1 MASVGTVVIE
11 VDANTAKLVQGVKE
25 SNKRLGNLQKSAN
38 NATKSLLKIGA
49 GAISIYAVGRA
60 LQSVVTS
67 SFNYNVAMENSE
79 AKLYAMISAS
89 KDYVTVSGKQVSAME
104 RQAMIASE
112 TSETMDLL
120 KKVNSQTAMG
130 MTDLIDTYALMKP
143 AMDIANISTKDQVDI
158 LKLVTNTASN
168 FGLSA
173 QELSTGIDD
182 LASGTWKTSQSFGK
196 MMKAIGVTKEGMKDA
211 GDKVAYLK
219 EKMKETGETQDT
231 WTVAVS
237 NFGVAWDNLNGKLT
251 EGIFED
257 MKKAVKELTTSFD
270 KTAPSSMQV
279 FADALV
285 DMANA
290 GVKTIGFLIK
300 AFSQLVGLIQIS
312 YAGWMKLR
320 GFINGGDVGELNAEL
335 KELQR
340 IQKEGDYGLF
350 SNSSYGTVRRNIK
363 AKKEEIAETIRWNN
377 IRKDGENM
385 QERVA
390 KRTDTI
396 NKMVNNGLK
405 KVKFNYKT
413 INDEVKKTTKTT
425 DKLKDKTRETV
436 TDTKALAKAQ
446 KEALALYRKYLELT
460 GKKDEIFALDVEK
473 TMAEFIKSGK
483 YSAEQLS
490 DIYDGMWKDY
500 QEAGKKAN
508 KDIAMDFTNQ
518 FSGLLDGIFDG
529 DIGGA
534 IGGLFDGIGTEL
546 LSKPIK
552 ALSES
557 MNEMLVGSDG
567 VGGLLGG
574 LGAMGGVV
582 GGLAMSGIG
591 MLVDSFFGDE
601 EEEPPV
607 LGEIRSLSDTLEN
620 SLDNL
625 MDVQYPMLAI
635 TRDMRG
641 YLETISLAFGGVENS
656 LLRSGI
662 DIGGSLFQDTYKKG
676 TLFGGKSTSL
686 YGTEIGIEARTMAE
700 LMNGELEAYLDTITK
715 TVKTKW
721 YGAKKTSYSHSY
733 TDISDD
739 IAGYMSD
746 ATTSIFESLTMAG
759 EALGI
764 STTVEEEVTKWV
776 AGTADEVSGG
786 LFGGLRSGFGSF
798 FGSISKK
805 SGFGGLFGIFGKK
818 VATETG
824 EWVTETVSSSL
835 ANEIIDI
842 GKFDT
847 TGMSAD
853 EVASEIQ
860 GRFSAQVDAITEKY
874 FGVVAEF
881 QKAGEGLGET
891 LFRVIRNFDQVSH
904 SMDLIGKSVDWRTAN
919 IITDVAGGLDSL
931 NASMSSYQQNFFSE
945 AEQYE
950 MMLHTMTKSF
960 ASLGLTVPKSNA
972 EFRNLVDGIDT
983 TTDAGATL
991 FAEVISL
998 ADGFAEMTDSAST
1011 LGEAVSQITD
1021 AWLGNL
1027 SYLTLKQKAEYASGY
1042 FDISKKSGGAI
1053 DTVESARL
1061 MAETALK
1068 STSTK
1073 EDYIPIFERYVTEL
1087 ENKAPEATAD
1097 DIVAE
1102 IRALR
1107 GDVQGLEET
1116 TRRTSA

>member
-11 VDANTAKLVQGVKE
+11 VDANTAKLVKGVKE
-25 SNKRLGNLQKSAN
+25 SNKRLSNLQKSAN

-49 GAISIYAVGRA
+49 GAVSIYAVGRA

-67 SFNYNVAMENSE
+67 SFNYNIAMENSE

-89 KDYVTVSGKQVSAME
+89 KDYVTVSGRQVSAME
-104 RQAMIASE
+104 RQAMISAE
-112 TSETMDLL
+112 TANTMDLL

-130 MTDLIDTYALMKP
+130 MTDLIDTFALMKP

-196 MMKAIGVTKEGMKDA
+196 MMKAIGVTKEGMKEA

-257 MKKAVKELTTSFD
+257 MKKAVKELTKSFD
-270 KTAPSSMQV
+270 NTAPSSMQV
-279 FADALV
+279 FSDALV

-320 GFINGGDVGELNAEL
+320 GFINGGDVSELNAEL

-350 SNSSYGTVRRNIK
+350 SNSSYGVVRRNIK

-377 IRKDGENM
+377 IRRDGEKL
-385 QERVA
+385 QESVS
-390 KRTDTI
+390 KRTETI
-396 NKMVNNGLK
+396 NNMVNNGLK

-413 INDEVKKTTKTT
+413 INDEVKETTKST

-436 TDTKALAKAQ
+436 ASVEELAKAQ
-446 KEALALYRKYLELT
+446 KEAEALYRKYLELT
-460 GKKDEIFALDVEK
+460 GKDDEIFALDVEK

-508 KDIAMDFTNQ
+508 KDITMDFTNQ
-518 FSGLLDGIFDG
+518 FSGLLDGVFSGNFG
-529 DIGGA
+529 DA

-546 LSKPIK
+546 LAKPIK
-552 ALSES
+552 QLSES
-557 MNEMLVGSDG
+557 MNEALVGSDG
-567 VGGLLGG
+567 VSGLLGG
-574 LGAMGGVV
+574 LGSMGGVV

-591 MLVDSFFGDE
+591 MLFDSFFGDTA
-601 EEEPPV
+601 EEPPV
-607 LGEIRSLSDTLEN
+607 LGEVRNLSDTLEN
-620 SLDNL
+620 SLDNIL
-625 MDVQYPMLAI
+625 NVQFPMLAL

-662 DIGGSLFQDTYKKG
+662 DVGGKLFQDSYKKG
-676 TLFGGKSTSL
+676 TLFGGTSKEL
-686 YGTEIGIEARTMAE
+686 YGTEIKINSASISDII
-700 LMNGELEAYLDTITK
+700 NGEIKATLDTVTK
-715 TVKTKW
+715 QVKTKW
-721 YGAKKTSYSHSY
+721 YGSSKTSYIHSY
-733 TDISDD
+733 QDISNN
-739 IAGYMSD
+739 ISGYLSD
-746 ATTSIFESLTMAG
+746 ATSSIFDSLTLAS
-759 EALGI
+759 ETLGI
-764 STTVEEEVTKWV
+764 GTTIEEEVTRWV
-776 AGTADEVSGG
+776 EDTSAEASGG
-786 LFGGLRSGFGSF
+786 LFGGVTSGFSKF
-798 FGSISKK
+798 FGNMSKRG
-805 SGFGGLFGIFGKK
+805 GFNSVFGMFGNK
-818 VATETG
+818 VATKTG

-835 ANEIIDI
+835 ADEVINI

-853 EVASEIQ
+853 EIASEIQ

-891 LFRVIRNFDQVSH
+891 LFRVITNFEQVGH
-904 SMDLIGKSVDWRTAN
+904 SMELIGKSVDWRTAN
-919 IITDVAGGLDSL
+919 IIADVAGGLDSL
-931 NASMSSYQQNFFSE
+931 NASISSYQQNFFSE

-950 MMLHTMTKSF
+950 MMLNTMTKSF

-972 EFRNLVDGIDT
+972 EFRNLIDGIDT

-998 ADGFAEMTDSAST
+998 ADGFAEMTSSAST

-1042 FDISKKSGGAI
+1042 FDIAKKSNGAI

-1068 STSTK
+1068 STATK

-1087 ENKAPEATAD
+1087 ENKAPEATTD
-1097 DIVAE
+1097 DVVAE
-1102 IRALR
+1102 LRALR
-1107 GDVQGLEET
+1107 NDVQELEET

>member
-25 SNKRLGNLQKSAN
+25 SNKRLSKLQKSAN
-38 NATKSLLKIGA
+38 DATNSLVKMAVGA
-49 GAISIYAVGRA
+49 VSIYAIGKA

-67 SFNYNVAMENSE
+67 SFNYNVAMENSH

-104 RQAMIASE
+104 RQAMISSE
-112 TSETMDLL
+112 TAETLEMLR
-120 KKVNSQTAMG
+120 KVNSQTAMG
-130 MTDLIDTYALMKP
+130 MTDLIDTFALMKP
-143 AMDIANISTKDQVDI
+143 AMDNANISTKDQVDI

-196 MMKAIGVTKEGMKDA
+196 MMKAVGITKEGLQQA

-231 WTVAVS
+231 WSVAVS

-290 GVKTIGFLIK
+290 GVKTIGFLLK
-300 AFSQLVGLIQIS
+300 AFNQLIGVIQIS
-312 YAGWMKLR
+312 YSGYQKLAGFVM
-320 GFINGGDVGELNAEL
+320 GGDISELNAEL

-340 IQKEGDYGLF
+340 IQREGDYGLF
-350 SNSSYGTVRRNIK
+350 SNQSYGTVRRNIE
-363 AKKEEIAETIRWNN
+363 AKKKEIAEAIKWNN
-377 IRKDGENM
+377 VRKDGENLH
-385 QERVA
+385 QQALERTN
-390 KRTDTI
+390 KI
-396 NKMVNNGLK
+396 NKMVDGGLQK
-405 KVKFNYKT
+405 FKFNYKT
-413 INDEVKKTTKTT
+413 INDEVEKTVKST
-425 DKLKDKTRETV
+425 DKLKNKTKEVV
-436 TDTKALAKAQ
+436 TDAEELAK
-446 KEALALYRKYLELT
+446 EAKKASELYRKFLELT
-460 GKKDEIFALDVEK
+460 GQDDKLFQLDVEQ
-473 TMAEFIKSGK
+473 TMNEFIKSGK
-483 YSAEQLS
+483 YSSEQLS
-490 DIYDGMWKDY
+490 EIYDGMWKDY
-500 QEAGKKAN
+500 QEKGKKAN
-508 KDIAMDFTNQ
+508 KDIVMDFTNQ

-529 DIGGA
+529 DFGGA
-534 IGGLFDGIGTEL
+534 LGGFFDGVATEL
-546 LSKPIK
+546 LSKPIT

-557 MNEMLVGSDG
+557 MNEMLTGKDG
-567 VGGLLGG
+567 MGGLLGG
-574 LGAMGGVV
+574 LGSMGGIV

-591 MLVDSFFGDE
+591 MLVDSFFGDKA
-601 EEEPPV
+601 EEPPV

-620 SLDNL
+620 SLDSIYN
-625 MDVQYPMLAI
+625 VQFPMLAL

-662 DIGGSLFQDTYKKG
+662 DIGGDLFQDTYKKG

-686 YGTEIGIEARTMAE
+686 YGTSIKVNAGTIAD
-700 LMNGELEAYLDTITK
+700 LMNGEITAMLDTVTK

-721 YGAKKTSYSHSY
+721 YGAKKTSYSHQY
-733 TDISDD
+733 TNISNDIGQY
-739 IAGYMSD
+739 ISD
-746 ATTSIFESLTMAG
+746 ATTSLFDSLSLAG
-759 EALGI
+759 ETLGI
-764 STTVEEEVTKWV
+764 DLTIEEEVTKWV
-776 AGTADEVSGG
+776 ADAQDDVAGG
-786 LFGGLRSGFGSF
+786 LWGGFGSIF
-798 FGSISKK
+798 TKLRSSNRFASMFGM
-805 SGFGGLFGIFGKK
+805 FGKS
-818 VATETG
+818 VAKETG
-824 EWVTETVSSSL
+824 EWVTENVTSTLMDEVI
-835 ANEIIDI
+835 NI

-847 TGMSAD
+847 TGMSAE

-860 GRFSAQVDAITEKY
+860 GRFSAEVDRITEKY
-874 FGVVAEF
+874 FSAVKEF

-891 LFRVIRNFDQVSH
+891 LFRVMTNFDQVGH
-904 SMDLIGKSVDWRTAN
+904 SMELIGKSVDWRTAN
-919 IITDVAGGLDSL
+919 IIADVAGGLDSL
-931 NASMSSYQQNFFSE
+931 NASMSSYQQNFFTD

-950 MMLHTMTKSF
+950 MMLNTMTKSF
-960 ASLGLTVPKSNA
+960 ASLGLEVPKSNA
-972 EFRNLVDGIDT
+972 EFRKLVDGIDT

-998 ADGFAEMTDSAST
+998 ADGFAEMTDGAMK
-1011 LGEAVSQITD
+1011 LNEAVSQIAD

-1027 SYLTLKQKAEYASGY
+1027 SYLTLKQKADFASGY
-1042 FDISKKSGGAI
+1042 FELSRQSDGAI
-1053 DTVESARL
+1053 DSVESARM

-1068 STSTK
+1068 TSTSR
-1073 EDYIPIFERYVTEL
+1073 EEYIPIFNDYIQEIKSKT
-1087 ENKAPEATAD
+1087 PEATTD
-1097 DIVAE
+1097 DVVNRLDTLISRV
-1102 IRALR
+1102 RK
-1107 GDVQGLEET
+1107 LEEVT
-1116 TRRTSA
+1116 AKVG